1 MEPADIMKIGM
12 SVDEAKE
19 AFSALPEDNRL
30 RMAPEQIATIILFN
44 KPTPAQAQAAL
55 VLAWN
60 HLLRNSALSFH
71 PFDYPN

>member
-44 KPTPAQAQAAL
+44 NPTPAQAQAAL

-60 HLLRNSALSFH
+60 EILERSKLTYRR
-71 PFDYPN
+71 D

>member
-44 KPTPAQAQAAL
+44 NPTPAQAQAAL

-60 HLLRNSALSFH
+60 EILERSRLTYRNG
-71 PFDYPN
+71 

>member
-1 MEPADIMKIGM
+1 MEPADVMKIGM

-44 KPTPAQAQAAL
+44 NPTPAQAQAAL

-60 HLLRNSALSFH
+60 EILERSRLTYRNG
-71 PFDYPN
+71 